1 MKKHLLELAQKDEHT
16 RRRFVRWLDLAL
28 SVSETLLILRAFA
41 AMPANNVSVSMLQ
54 ALMPFVI
61 LTMVVLM
68 MNYIEKLSTKLRQQ
82 LKVGFQAERPLVV
95 LTTGPN
101 LIAMFSI
108 TAIRAGVLPSWLIGF
123 STIGV
128 ILVAAIACV
137 LYIAVED
144 ETISGGV
151 NYNETIAQRT

>member
-144 ETISGGV
+144 ETISGGG
-151 NYNETIAQRT
+151 EL